1 MAIRLVIDGN
11 SVYEIDESCV
21 REKNG
26 STGRRRGEHQVL
38 MNRKSVPQG
47 PEKQIEK
54 RENIQE

>member
-21 REKNG
+21 REKIG
-26 STGRRRGEHQVL
+26 STGRRRGDHQVL
-38 MNRKSVPQG
+38 MNRKSVSQRL
-47 PEKQIEK
+47 EKQIEK